1 MKRRNR
7 ILLLWTLTAIWL
19 CVQSP
24 WAHAARLQVHSA
36 SHEAAAM
43 ANMDADA
50 PCHGEEHSPA
60 PAKSDPCCADGHCDG
75 QCAQLSPALAAV
87 APQLMVRGAM
97 PPTPIHV
104 ARLRSMRQPE
114 LFRPPI

>member
-19 CVQSP
+19 CVPP
-24 WAHAARLQVHSA
+24 WAHAARMQAHSV

-43 ANMDADA
+43 ADMNAED

-60 PAKSDPCCADGHCDG
+60 PAKSDTCCADGHCDG
-75 QCAQLSPALAAV
+75 QCAQLSWTLAAI
-87 APQLMVRGAM
+87 APQLMVRGAI
-97 PPTPIHV
+97 PLTSILV
-104 ARLRSMRQPE
+104 ADLRSRRQPE